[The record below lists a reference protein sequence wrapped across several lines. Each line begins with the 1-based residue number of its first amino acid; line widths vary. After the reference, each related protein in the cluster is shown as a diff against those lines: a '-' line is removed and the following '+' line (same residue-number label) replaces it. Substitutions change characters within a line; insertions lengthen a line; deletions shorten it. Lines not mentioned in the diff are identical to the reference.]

1 MSGNEIRDRFLKYME
16 REGHVVIPSSLLVP
30 ENDPTTLFTG
40 SGMQPLVPYL
50 MGEKHPMGTR
60 LTDSQKCFRAEDI
73 DEVGDNRHTTFFEML
88 GNWSLGDYFKKEQLR
103 FFFTFLVDEVGLDPK
118 RIYVSVFAGDA
129 ELGIPRDDESVS
141 IWKELFK
148 ERGIDAQDVFIG
160 SEEDG
165 YVKGMQGGR
174 IFYYDAGKN
183 WWSRAGRPSK
193 MPIGEIGG
201 PDSEVFYDFGPEYAT
216 HPDYKDREPHP
227 NSDSGQFLEIG
238 NSVFIEYIK
247 NDDGSFSKLPQRNVD
262 FGGGLERI
270 AAAKVGDPDVFQV
283 DLLHTVVS
291 HIERLSGKAYKDNL
305 VAFRV
310 ITDHIRGAVFMIGDA
325 VLPSNT
331 EQGYFVRRLIRRAVR
346 YADVLGI
353 QEGELAHIGEIVIDS
368 YKTHYLNLEE
378 KRHLIVET
386 IKAEEAQFRKTLS
399 EGLKQFN
406 KVSLRIDLP
415 SKESAEGDFTVPVKV
430 GDRTR
435 YIQKQSSVSGEKQ
448 ISAKNAFELFTTYGF
463 PIELTEEIAKERG
476 MSVDKK
482 GFTKLME
489 EHRELSRKGAEQKFK
504 GGLADQS
511 DKVVM
516 YHTATH
522 LLLAGLRKYLGDHV
536 HQAGSNITGERLR
549 FDFTHGEKVGEDVQK
564 QVDAYVNGAI
574 KAGATVSIDT
584 MKKVDAEKDST
595 IEGSFWDKYPEEVKV
610 YTVKDT
616 NGVIYSRELCGG
628 PHVENTGAISGTFKI
643 TKEESSSQGVRRIKA
658 ILE

>member
-1 MSGNEIRDRFLKYME
+1 MSGNEIRKKFLRFME
-16 REGHVVIPSSLLVP
+16 RNGHAVIPSSPLVP
-30 ENDPTTLFTG
+30 ESDPTTLFTG

-50 MGEKHPMGTR
+50 MGEKHPKGVR

-73 DEVGDNRHTTFFEML
+73 EEVGDNRHTTFFEML
-88 GNWSLGDYFKKEQLR
+88 GNWSLGDYFKKDQLR
-103 FFFTFLVDEVGLDPK
+103 FFFTFLVDEVGLDPE
-118 RIYVSVFAGDA
+118 RIYVSVFAGDD
-129 ELGIPRDDESVS
+129 ELGIPKDDESVA

-148 ERGIDAQDVFIG
+148 EQGIDAKDVIIG

-165 YVKGMQGGR
+165 YEKGMQGGR

-193 MPIGEIGG
+193 MPAGEIGG

-216 HPDYKDREPHP
+216 HPQFKDKEPHP

-247 NDDGSFSKLPQRNVD
+247 KEDGSFEKLPQRNVD

-283 DLLHTVVS
+283 DLLQNVVL
-291 HIERLSGKAYKDNL
+291 HIESITGKRYDDNH

-310 ITDHIRGAVFMIGDA
+310 ITDHMRGTVFMSGDG

-346 YADVLGI
+346 YADMLGVR
-353 QEGELAHIGEIVIDS
+353 EGELAHVAQIVIDT
-368 YKTHYLNLEE
+368 YKGHYTNLDE
-378 KRHLIVET
+378 KQTLIINT
-386 IKAEEAQFRKTLS
+386 IKAEEAQFRKTLT

-415 SKESAEGDFTVPVKV
+415 SQSEPEGDFTVPVKV

-435 YIQKQSSVSGEKQ
+435 YIQKHTNVEGEKQ
-448 ISAKNAFELFTTYGF
+448 ISAQKAFELFTTYGF

-476 MSVDKK
+476 YSVDRA
-482 GFTKLME
+482 GFDAKMV

-504 GGLADQS
+504 GGLADHS
-511 DKVVM
+511 KKVVM

-522 LLLAGLRKYLGDHV
+522 LLLAALRKYLGDHV

-549 FDFTHGEKVGEDVQK
+549 FDFTHPEKVTDDALR
-564 QVDAYVNGAI
+564 QVEAYVNDAI
-574 KAGATVSIDT
+574 AAGATVTIET
-584 MKKVDAEKDST
+584 MKKTDAENDPT
-595 IEGSFWDKYPEEVKV
+595 VEGSFWDKYPDEVKV
-610 YTVKDT
+610 YTVKDS

-628 PHVENTGAISGTFKI
+628 PHVENTGGITGTFRI
-643 TKEESSSQGVRRIKA
+643 IKEESSSQGVRRIKA
-658 ILE
+658 VLE